1 MRYSVALLGI
11 LMLLSLSATQAG
23 EVTTV
28 KPDEHKYL
36 LLDRRLVETT
46 TNAKLVLGTPI
57 KAAENPLFQA
67 DQPWEN
73 SLNNLYPNVLW
84 DEQEQV
90 FKLWYKC
97 VLADKE
103 VIAAMDG
110 PRTVHDV
117 GWYLLYATSRDAI
130 HWDKPA
136 LGLFKHDGDSATNIV
151 ARDCPNV
158 GVFKDT
164 RDPDPARR
172 YKMVLDVG
180 LGKPQVRFSAD
191 GVHWGEVIEA
201 EGFGQQNGDTHNNA
215 LWDSATQKYLWF
227 TKLYLGERT
236 MARFESDDFIHWKNN
251 GMILRS
257 AIDEGK
263 NSQTYCMTPFR
274 YGSIWLAY
282 VMIYHLGSG
291 RSVDCELAWS
301 PDALHWHR
309 VRPGHPLIPHGS
321 SGTYDSEC
329 IYAMAGPPIAQ
340 DGSLLIFYGGDD
352 YPHTGWKRDCLP
364 CLARLPLDHFGG
376 YSPIAPEQRA
386 TLVTAPL
393 TLSRSPLR
401 ITASAKSGSVRVTAI
416 DDHGVVLGGTEAVM
430 GEVTDHELVWKDTD
444 LKRLQGRPLRLRIE
458 LERSTLWSISGI
470 DLVEKTY
477 LPATPSRFTADKQ
490 PAPVTSRTLTFDA
503 STEGWKG
510 VDEIT
515 HHLSGGASGGYIRVS
530 RVGRS
535 LPIALSPSLPSES
548 PLAGNW
554 PLSFGGTAARIT
566 CRVRAEQEGG
576 KVQLELFAGDI
587 ANWSIQCDTTFGP
600 QWRAVTADLEYDWSD
615 EEAAAAGWRRAANGF
630 SWRDTIEHVGKVV
643 VVPVAA
649 GAQHQFDLDT
659 VSVTGLP

>member
-1 MRYSVALLGI
+1 MKHSVALLGM
-11 LMLLSLSATQAG
+11 LMLLSLSGTQAG
-23 EVTTV
+23 DVSTV
-28 KPDEHKYL
+28 DPDEHQYL
-36 LLDRRLVETT
+36 LLDRRLVATA
-46 TNAKLVLGTPI
+46 TNAELVLGVPT

-67 DQPWEN
+67 DRPWEN

-117 GWYLLYATSRDAI
+117 GWYLLYATSQDAI

-136 LGLFKHDGDSATNIV
+136 LGLFKHAGDGATNIV

-180 LGKPQVRFSAD
+180 LGKPQVRFSPD
-191 GVHWGEVIEA
+191 GVHWGEAIEA
-201 EGFGQQNGDTHNNA
+201 HGFGQQNGDTHNNA
-215 LWDSATQKYLWF
+215 LWDSVTKKYLWF

-257 AIDEGK
+257 SIDEGK
-263 NSQTYCMTPFR
+263 SSQTYCMTPFR

-282 VMIYHLGSG
+282 VMIYHPGKG

-301 PDALHWHR
+301 PDALNWHR
-309 VRPGHPLIPHGS
+309 VIPGRPWIPRGPQDA
-321 SGTYDSEC
+321 YDSQC
-329 IYAMAGPPIAQ
+329 IYAMSGPPIAQ

-376 YSPIAPEQRA
+376 YSPIDQEQQG

-393 TLSRSPLR
+393 TLSHLPLR
-401 ITASAKSGSVRVTAI
+401 ITASANGGSVRVMAI
-416 DDHGVVLGGTEAVM
+416 DDRGTIIGVSQPVVGD
-430 GEVTDHELVWKDTD
+430 VTDYELVWKDAD
-444 LKRLQGRPLRLRIE
+444 LERLQRQPLRLRIE
-458 LERSTLWSISGI
+458 LDRSTLWSIRGI

-477 LPATPSRFTADKQ
+477 HPAIPSLFTADKPPYPIASQ
-490 PAPVTSRTLTFDA
+490 TLTFDQ

-515 HHLSGGASGGYIRVS
+515 HHLTGGASGGYICVR
-530 RVGRS
+530 RMGRS

-554 PLSFGGTAARIT
+554 PKRFGGTAARLT
-566 CRVRAEQEGG
+566 CQVRAEQEGG
-576 KVQLELFAGDI
+576 KVQIELFAGDI
-587 ANWSIQCDTTFGP
+587 GNWSIQCDTTFGP
-600 QWRAVTADLEYDWSD
+600 QWQTVTAELKYDWSD
-615 EEAAAAGWRRAANGF
+615 DEASAAGWRRAANGF

-659 VSVTGLP
+659 VSVTGMP